1 MINPGIFNTVC
12 KETQFANGFN
22 ISSVPCLT
30 IFSISFGFH
39 NLDNFLFWM
48 QITSNSHSG
57 KNVSNIGEDFFF
69 ISTA

>member
-48 QITSNSHSG
+48 QSN
-57 KNVSNIGEDFFF
+57 K
-69 ISTA
+69 